1 MALEKIKEI
10 LRKARAKK
18 DEKKHIVDM
27 DRFEENIQAK
37 KMSSNERELLGY
49 KEEERQAMIKKMV
62 KRYRDKERDETWRGK
77 KFNPISAPNIMKDN
91 NNIFSNNENIFGNNE
106 NIFTKKTNLFNQPD
120 LFFGK

>member
-1 MALEKIKEI
+1 MAMEKIKEI
-10 LRKARAKK
+10 LRKVRAKK

-77 KFNPISAPNIMKDN
+77 KFNPIAAPNIMKDN
-91 NNIFSNNENIFGNNE
+91 NNIFKNNENIF
-106 NIFTKKTNLFNQPD
+106 IKKTDLFNQPD